1 MGRLAGSPAGPART
15 GPVTSAAM
23 AVDNSAV
30 GTVSGRSVVTVE
42 RGPAAR
48 FALAVKDPSPAYQ
61 DPRAAAEAG
70 FERIPTPPTWPFS
83 MGFWGTFPE
92 AQEGLEPVGPNPMWS
107 VMAGLGPG
115 LILHG
120 EQEFE
125 FHRPVLVGDVLR
137 GEDVLTDVYEKDAP
151 GVVMT
156 FIVTETAWTDANT
169 GEPVVTARFNLI
181 HRAKKA

>member
-1 MGRLAGSPAGPART
+1 MPGLWGPGRT
-15 GPVTSAAM
+15 GALACALVPVDT
-23 AVDNSAV
+23 SAV
-30 GTVSGRSVVTVE
+30 GTVSGRSVVVVE

-48 FALAVKDPSPAYQ
+48 FALAVKDSSPVYQ

-70 FERIPTPPTWPFS
+70 FDSIPTAPTWPFS

-92 AQEGLEPVGPNPMWS
+92 RQEGLEPVGPNPMWK
-107 VMAGLGPG
+107 VMGGLGPG

-125 FHRPVLVGDVLR
+125 FHRPVMVGDVLH

-151 GVVMT
+151 GVTMT
-156 FIVTETAWTDANT
+156 FIVTETTWRDAAS
-169 GEPVVTARFNLI
+169 GEVVATARFNLI
-181 HRAKKA
+181 HRVKKAA

>member
-1 MGRLAGSPAGPART
+1 V
-15 GPVTSAAM
+15 PVDT
-23 AVDNSAV
+23 SAV
-30 GTVSGRSVVTVE
+30 GSVSGRSIVTVE

-48 FALAVKDPSPAYQ
+48 FALAVKDTSPAYQ
-61 DPRAAAEAG
+61 DPRAAADAG
-70 FERIPTPPTWPFS
+70 FSGIPTVPTWPFA

-92 AQEGLEPVGPNPMWS
+92 QQEGLDPVGPNPMWN
-107 VMAGLGPG
+107 VMGSLGPG

-125 FHRPVLVGDVLR
+125 FHRPVMVGDVLR
-137 GEDVLTDVYEKDAP
+137 GEDVLTDVYEKESP

-156 FIVTETAWTDANT
+156 FIVTETIWRDNHT

-181 HRAKKA
+181 HRAKRS

>member
-1 MGRLAGSPAGPART
+1 MPLD
-15 GPVTSAAM
+15 TST
-23 AVDNSAV
+23 V

-42 RGPAAR
+42 RGPVAR
-48 FALAVKDPSPAYQ
+48 FAQAVKDRSPVYQ
-61 DPRAAAEAG
+61 DPGAAAAAG

-83 MGFWGTFPE
+83 MSFWGTFPE
-92 AQEGLEPVGPNPMWS
+92 DQEDLEPVGDNPMWK

-137 GEDVLTDVYEKDAP
+137 GEDVLTDVYEKDSP
-151 GVVMT
+151 GVTMT
-156 FIVTETAWTDANT
+156 FIVTTTTWRDAAT

-181 HRAKKA
+181 HRAKKKG